1 MEKQTVLIRETINQG
16 VITHVGRSIVIT
28 PRTHNKSGD
37 GIKWYPDTYKSER
50 K

>member
-1 MEKQTVLIRETINQG
+1 MEKQTVLIRETIKKG

-28 PRTHNKSGD
+28 SRTHNKSGE